1 MRNHIVKTRLLIIG
15 AVLLLTVLCLHAGS
29 SNAKL
34 DFEKALLLEE
44 ANGKLQEAVALYQK
58 VVTEAA
64 SDEALAAQAQLH
76 VGMCY
81 EKLANQ
87 EARKA
92 YQTVVDKYPAQQEAV
107 RIARQRLAALR
118 SPGVSGNR
126 VSMRQVYSGEWING
140 TVSPDGRCVSLT
152 DSTGGVAVHDLAAG
166 TKRVLTPRP
175 ADGSNSYADGSV
187 ISPDGHQVAY
197 LWAELPQWEFQV
209 RIVPMDGNTAPRIV
223 YRSPNYLF
231 VRGWTPDGLKLL
243 VTRSLEDGTWQIAL
257 LSVRDGSI
265 RLLKSLLWAQIGASI
280 SPDGRYIAYDAP
292 AGEGAETPRNIFVL
306 AADGSQEG
314 AIVQHPSNNH
324 STIWSPDGSQVLF
337 VSDRT
342 GTPSLWSVP
351 VKDGKTAGE
360 AELVRSDIGTIMPLT
375 MTRAGTLFYVIRGR
389 NHRNV
394 YRAAM
399 DNDGRVSG
407 TPQVVADKYVNSNGG
422 ASLSLDG
429 KQLAYYSDRPD
440 TVLVTRD
447 LSSRQERVY
456 PLPLSL
462 EINKLYFNGPG
473 WLPDGRSVLVA
484 GSENQREGAFLYRVD
499 LATGKAEEVVRE
511 GKFEL
516 CGFKASP
523 DGKSIFYQGGGNSQQ
538 LARFDLDTRQTT
550 ILREAVPFFPQDT
563 AFASPAVSRDGKQV
577 ADVQCTFQKG
587 KNAQQEI
594 FVINAAGGETRA
606 VFRYPEGD
614 SVHFNGL
621 AWTSDDRH
629 ILFTR
634 QEHSI
639 QSIWRVPVD
648 GGEAERVCVSMN
660 PFISGPQMHP
670 DGRSIFFTAGGGTD
684 QLWALENFLP
694 KVKTELAGR

>member
-1 MRNHIVKTRLLIIG
+1 MKTRLLITG
-15 AVLLLTVLCLHAGS
+15 AVLLLTILCLHAGS

-44 ANGKLQEAVALYQK
+44 ANGKLQEAIALYQK

-76 VGMCY
+76 VGICY
-81 EKLANQ
+81 ERLANE

-92 YQTVVDKYPAQQEAV
+92 YKTVVDRYPSQKEVV
-107 RIARQRLAALR
+107 RIAQQRLAALR

-126 VSMRQVYSGEWING
+126 MSMRQVYSGEMING
-140 TVSPDGRCVSLT
+140 TVSPDGRWVSLT
-152 DSTGGVAVHDLAAG
+152 DTTGGVAVRNFAAG
-166 TKRVLTPRP
+166 TKRVLTPP
-175 ADGSNSYADGSV
+175 ANVSNGYADGSV

-209 RIVPMDGNTAPRIV
+209 RIVPMDGNAAPRII
-223 YRSPNYLF
+223 YRSPKYLF

-257 LSVRDGSI
+257 LSVQDGSI
-265 RLLKSLLWAQIGASI
+265 RQLKSLRWAQIGASI

-360 AELVRSDIGTIMPLT
+360 AELVRSDIGAIAPLT
-375 MTRAGTLFYVIRGR
+375 MTRAGTLFYMIRGR
-389 NHRNV
+389 NRANV

-407 TPQVVADKYVNSNGG
+407 TPQVVADKYVNSNWGP
-422 ASLSLDG
+422 SLSLDG

-440 TVLVTRD
+440 TVLVIRD

-456 PLPLSL
+456 PLNLNL
-462 EINKLYFNGPG
+462 EVNKLYFNGPG

-484 GSENQREGAFLYRVD
+484 GRENQRQGEFLYRVD
-499 LATGKAEEVVRE
+499 LAIGKAEEVGQGRE
-511 GKFEL
+511 FWTA
-516 CGFKASP
+516 GFKASP

-563 AFASPAVSRDGKQV
+563 AFSSPAVSRDGKQI
-577 ADVQCTFQKG
+577 AYVQSTFLKG
-587 KNAQQEI
+587 KEPQGEI
-594 FVINAAGGETRA
+594 FVINAAGGEPRS
-606 VFRYPEGD
+606 VFRYPEGQ
-614 SVHFNGL
+614 SNAFNAL

-629 ILFTR
+629 ILFMMH
-634 QEHSI
+634 EHSI
-639 QSIWRVPVD
+639 HSIWRVPLD
-648 GGEAERVCVSMN
+648 GGEAERVGVSMN
-660 PFISGPQMHP
+660 AIIIGPQMHP
-670 DGRSIFFTAGGGTD
+670 DGQTIFFSAGGGTD
-684 QLWALENFLP
+684 QIWALENFLP
-694 KVKTELAGR
+694 KAKTEFAGR

>member
-1 MRNHIVKTRLLIIG
+1 MKTRLLITG
-15 AVLLLTVLCLHAGS
+15 AVMLLIVLCLHAGS

-44 ANGKLQEAVALYQK
+44 ANGKLKEAVALYQK

-64 SDEALAAQAQLH
+64 SDEALAARAQLH

-92 YQTVVDKYPAQQEAV
+92 YQTVVDKYPSQQEAV

-118 SPGVSGNR
+118 SPGVSGNWM
-126 VSMRQVYSGEWING
+126 SMRQVYSGEMING
-140 TVSPDGRCVSLT
+140 TVSPDGRQVSFT
-152 DSTGGVAVHDLAAG
+152 DWSTGGVAVRNLSAG

-175 ADGSNSYADGSV
+175 ADGTNSYADGSV

-209 RIVPMDGNTAPRIV
+209 RIVPMDGNMAPRIV

-243 VTRSLEDGTWQIAL
+243 VTRSLQDGTWQIAL
-257 LSVRDGSI
+257 LSIQDGSI
-265 RLLKSLLWAQIGASI
+265 RQLKSLGWSQSWAQISASI
-280 SPDGRYIAYDAP
+280 SPDGRYIAFDAP

-314 AIVQHPSNNH
+314 AIVQHPSNNR

-360 AELVRSDIGTIMPLT
+360 AELVRSDIGAITPLT

-389 NHRNV
+389 NRRNV

-407 TPQVVADKYVNSNGG
+407 KPQVVADKYVNSNWG

-440 TVLVTRD
+440 TVLVIRD

-456 PLPLSL
+456 PLNL
-462 EINKLYFNGPG
+462 EINTLYFNGPG

-484 GSENQREGAFLYRVD
+484 GSENQRQGAFLYRVD
-499 LATGKAEEVVRE
+499 LATGKAEEVGWE
-511 GKFEL
+511 GKFWPG
-516 CGFKASP
+516 GFKASP

-538 LARFDLDTRQTT
+538 LARFDLNTRQTT

-563 AFASPAVSRDGKQV
+563 ALVSPAVSRDGNRV
-577 ADVQCTFQKG
+577 AFVQITFHG
-587 KNAQQEI
+587 KLHQQEI
-594 FVINAAGGETRA
+594 FVINAAGGEPHA
-606 VFRYPEGD
+606 VFRYPEGE
-614 SVHFNGL
+614 SNAFNTL

-629 ILFTR
+629 ILFTMH
-634 QEHSI
+634 EHSI
-639 QSIWRVPVD
+639 QSIWRVPLD
-648 GGEAERVCVSMN
+648 GGEAERVGVSMN
-660 PFISGPQMHP
+660 AFILGPQMHP
-670 DGRSIFFTAGGGTD
+670 DGRTIFFTAGGGTD
-684 QLWALENFLP
+684 QIWALENFLP
-694 KVKTELAGR
+694 VVTAIR